1 MGLRADGCQSG
12 PGNEGAMSMTRG
24 VMGILIVT
32 GIEGAKGCAEAVS
45 ARLGLEVDVAAG
57 RRAALE
63 ALRRREYLAVVI
75 DATLAECDGAAAE
88 AIWDRA
94 GLAIPLQINFAV
106 CGAARLAREVRAGL
120 RRRKQEQMLSWRA
133 ATAAMET
140 EMKSTVAGLLLN
152 SQLAL
157 SSSGVPLAA
166 VEKMRKVAELAGNLQ
181 RQLSSWRD
189 TRAAA

>member
-1 MGLRADGCQSG
+1 M
-12 PGNEGAMSMTRG
+12 N
-24 VMGILIVT
+24 ILMVT
-32 GIEGAKGCAEAVS
+32 GIDGAKSCAETVGAS
-45 ARLGLEVDVAAG
+45 LGLEVDVAGG

-75 DATLAECDGAAAE
+75 DETLAECDAAAAE
-88 AIWDRA
+88 AIWDHA

-106 CGAARLAREVRAGL
+106 CGAARLTREIRAGL
-120 RRRKQEQMLSWRA
+120 RRRKREQMLSWRA
-133 ATAAMET
+133 AIEAMET

-157 SSSGVPLAA
+157 SGSGGPPA
-166 VEKMRKVAELAGNLQ
+166 VAEKMRKVAELAGNLQ
-181 RQLSSWRD
+181 QQLSAWRD